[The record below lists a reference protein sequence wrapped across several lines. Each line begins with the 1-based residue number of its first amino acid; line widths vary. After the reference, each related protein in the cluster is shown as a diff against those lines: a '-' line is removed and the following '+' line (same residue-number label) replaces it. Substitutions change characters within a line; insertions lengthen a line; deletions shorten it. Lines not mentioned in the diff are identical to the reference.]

1 MNPFDTALDKI
12 LLKMTSATAAE
23 EAYPYGFLEALTAAN
38 TLMAI
43 SADRSLAS
51 DLSSITD
58 ESSVDASSFECAP
71 DESSISSVSDS
82 SAFTGAEDA
91 HVQYSPSTRFNLY
104 DPADEGRIN
113 GYQNIFRRDIYEG
126 FIVGPGHKFDG
137 TVAFRCRFCAH
148 LPYEARAKQCEIYP
162 RSIDAIYR
170 AHIRFNRDHFPNCK
184 FIPDEIKAKIAKL
197 KKSSPRGNKAYW
209 VTSALNKGLVN
220 GQKGIVLCRE
230 AKY

>member
-1 MNPFDTALDKI
+1 MKQTYLVRSSTKTWQDIFCPLVI
-12 LLKMTSATAAE
+12 QV
-23 EAYPYGFLEALTAAN
+23 
-38 TLMAI
+38 TLII
-43 SADRSLAS
+43 SACPKFQSALAG
-51 DLSSITD
+51 
-58 ESSVDASSFECAP
+58 C
-71 DESSISSVSDS
+71 DS
-82 SAFTGAEDA
+82 EDA
-91 HVQYSPSTRFNLY
+91 HVQDPSSIRFNLY

-126 FIVGPGHKFDG
+126 FIVGPGHKFVG

-170 AHIRFNRDHFPNCK
+170 AHIRFNRDHFLNCK

-197 KKSSPRGNKAYW
+197 KKSGPRGDKAYW

-220 GQKGIVLCRE
+220 GQNGIVLCRE
-230 AKY
+230 TMH